1 MGLQGFLLFVP
12 DVTKGFRHI
21 PHEQAAERERELD

>member
-12 DVTKGFRHI
+12 DVTRARHD
-21 PHEQAAERERELD
+21 EQAAERERELD